1 MFTSLALALL
11 IPVADLSD
19 DAKKALKELEGD
31 WIAVATASGGKERD
45 VTNDA
50 DRPRVTFTGA
60 KFSLGKV
67 LGDGEITALDPT
79 TSPKIVDFVMRR
91 KPESGHVNE
100 AIFKVEKGTLTVVV
114 YLGEGKK
121 RPTGFGVPE
130 DSDTWRLTF
139 ERAK

>member
-1 MFTSLALALL
+1 MFASLALTLL
-11 IPVADLSD
+11 LPVADLSD
-19 DAKKALKELEGD
+19 DAKKALKELDGD
-31 WIAVATASGGKERD
+31 WVAVATASGGKERD
-45 VTNDA
+45 VTSDA
-50 DRPRVTFTGA
+50 DRPRVSFAGA

-67 LGDGEITALDPT
+67 LGDGEIVALDPST
-79 TSPKIVDFVMRR
+79 NPKIVDFVMRR

-121 RPTGFGVPE
+121 RPAAFGVPE
-130 DSDTWRLTF
+130 DTDTWRFTF